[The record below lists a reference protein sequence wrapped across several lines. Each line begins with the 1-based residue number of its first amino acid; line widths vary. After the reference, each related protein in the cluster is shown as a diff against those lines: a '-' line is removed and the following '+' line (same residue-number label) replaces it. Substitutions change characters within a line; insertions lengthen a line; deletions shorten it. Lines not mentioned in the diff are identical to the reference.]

1 MKRKRIKVLIKS
13 SDSVKRTVITGVL
26 VKRISGKFNIFE

>member
-1 MKRKRIKVLIKS
+1 MKRKRIQILVKS
-13 SDSVKRTVITGVL
+13 SDSVKRTVVTGVL